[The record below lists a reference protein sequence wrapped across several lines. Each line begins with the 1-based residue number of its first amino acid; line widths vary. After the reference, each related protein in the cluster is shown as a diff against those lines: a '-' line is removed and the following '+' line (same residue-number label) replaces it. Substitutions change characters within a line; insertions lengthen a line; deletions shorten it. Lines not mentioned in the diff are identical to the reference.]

1 MKVLNIGQLTG
12 RDTITGVSGGQRV
25 LDAIQPALNEHDVST
40 PLVLDFAA
48 VAVLTGS
55 AIRHMLQG
63 LRTQKSIERTA
74 IVLANLSPANVE
86 EADLVAQA
94 LRQPYIAAQYDD
106 SELKYPTLRGPLD
119 AKVARTLGLLIEAG
133 EADAQT
139 LSRASNEAT
148 VVTVW
153 NNRLA
158 ALQSLGLLRERK
170 EGKRKFYST
179 ALEGLTYGNRLHTE

>member
-1 MKVLNIGQLTG
+1 MKALNIGQLTG

-25 LDAIQPALNEHDVST
+25 LDALKTATDEHAVSA
-40 PLVLDFAA
+40 PLVLDFAG
-48 VAVLTGS
+48 VEVLTGS

-63 LRTQKSIERTA
+63 LRAQKSIERTA
-74 IVLANLSPANVE
+74 IVLANLSPSNVE

-94 LRQPYIAAQYDD
+94 LRQPYITAQYDD
-106 SELKYPTLRGPLD
+106 GELKYPTLRGPLD
-119 AKVARTLGLLIEAG
+119 AKVARTLELLIEAG

-179 ALEGLTYGNRLHTE
+179 LLEGLTYGNRLHTE